1 MSVDSFKTLGFYV
14 TLRRV
19 EPKIK
24 KTAGGLELTDTHRE
38 DVRYIRGE
46 VISAGPLAEGIK
58 CCDIVLYDKH
68 AGNSLE
74 SEDELLKC
82 VTIKDIVIVYDGEV

>member
-1 MSVDSFKTLGFYV
+1 MSVDKFEALGYYII
-14 TLRRV
+14 LRRM

-24 KTAGGLELTDTHRE
+24 KTAGGLELSDEHRT

-46 VISAGPLAEGIK
+46 VVSAGPMAEGIEPGS
-58 CCDIVLYDKH
+58 IVLYDKM
-68 AGNSLE
+68 AGNSME

-82 VTIKDIVIVYDGEV
+82 VTIKDIIIVYGEK

>member
-1 MSVDSFKTLGFYV
+1 MLVDKFKALGYYII
-14 TLRRV
+14 LRRV

-24 KTAGGLELTDTHRE
+24 MTASGLELTDEHRD

-46 VISAGPLAEGIK
+46 VVSAGPLAEGIK

-82 VTIKDIVIVYDGEV
+82 VSVKDIIIVYDGKE